1 MPPSVVSSNVS
12 AKTRQT
18 ILVIDDQEVVLL
30 GTTRALEQAYPD
42 AVIMT
47 ALTSQA
53 ALQQLEHTSP
63 DVAVVDLSMP
73 ENTGGKA
80 QTEVGIQL
88 LKSLLERYPNLNIV
102 VQSAHIPSLV
112 RLKPAINLHR
122 GGFTVADKGL
132 PLQEMLARV
141 DWAMQGVIYTPAE
154 MRNGVEVKPEW
165 LTVLQLAFE
174 EGLTDKAIAD
184 RMKTSLRTIGNYWSH
199 IRNALDVFPDT
210 DQNVR
215 SLTAKRAREEGLI
228 D

>member
-1 MPPSVVSSNVS
+1 MPPSVVSS
-12 AKTRQT
+12 KTRQT

-30 GTTRALEQAYPD
+30 GTTRALEQAYPE
-42 AVIMT
+42 AVIVT

-53 ALQQLEHTSP
+53 ALKQLEHTSP
-63 DVAVVDLSMP
+63 EVAVVDLSMP
-73 ENTGGKA
+73 ENAGGKA

-88 LKSLLERYPNLNIV
+88 LKNLLERYPTLNIV

-112 RLKPAINLHR
+112 RLKPAINQHR

-141 DWAMQGVIYTPAE
+141 AWAMQGVIYTPAE

-165 LTVLQLAFE
+165 LKVLQLAFE